1 MQYRKAWKLL
11 DAGKSIRRELWPAGR
26 HVRYIKPIGYAIYS
40 GTGLSELVSI
50 TGPDRRASDWVEY
63 ETR

>member
-1 MQYRKAWKLL
+1 MQYRKAWKML
-11 DAGKSIRRELWPAGR
+11 DAGKCIRRQLWPEGR

-40 GTGLSELVSI
+40 ADGASVPVSI
-50 TGPDRRASDWVEY
+50 TGPDRRASDWVEH